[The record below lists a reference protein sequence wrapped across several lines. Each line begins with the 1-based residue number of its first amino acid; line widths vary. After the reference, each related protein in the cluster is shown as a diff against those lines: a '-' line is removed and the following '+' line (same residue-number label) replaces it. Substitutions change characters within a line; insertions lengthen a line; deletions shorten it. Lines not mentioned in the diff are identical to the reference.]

1 MSLMPSKRYSFVA
14 QVEKAHDAYVLAD
27 HKYMSLMPSKRYSFV
42 AQVEKAHDAYVLAD
56 HKLCLHAYVYY
67 YKCTPY
73 CNICEGI

>member
-1 MSLMPSKRYSFVA
+1 
-14 QVEKAHDAYVLAD
+14 
-27 HKYMSLMPSKRYSFV
+27 MSLMPSKRYSFV

-73 CNICEGI
+73 CNICEGIWVIH